1 MNASPIERVSGRKL
15 PSKVMVVSMLSK
27 VDESEAVEKVRGGSG
42 WAARAAAP
50 HSCHE
55 KGSMGS
61 ENLGGGGGTLT

>member
-1 MNASPIERVSGRKL
+1 MNASPIERVSGKKL
-15 PSKVMVVSMLSK
+15 PSKVMVVSTWAKMA
-27 VDESEAVEKVRGGSG
+27 ESEAVEDVRRGSG

-61 ENLGGGGGTLT
+61 EILGGGGSTLT